1 MKNQK
6 ETGKELKFTIET
18 DGEVKKIYV
27 NDEKIEKVTG
37 LEIQS
42 RPGGIKIEL
51 EKFVTDENGV
61 ILLNEE
67 KTEPL
72 REKQILIDTF

>member
-1 MKNQK
+1 MN
-6 ETGKELKFTIET
+6 ETGENLRFTIET
-18 DGEVKKIYV
+18 DGEVTKIYV
-27 NDEKIEKVTG
+27 NDKQIEKVTG
-37 LEIQS
+37 LDIKAE
-42 RPGGIKIEL
+42 PGVFKIKIEI

>member
-1 MKNQK
+1 MS
-6 ETGKELKFTIET
+6 ETGKNLKLTIET
-18 DGEVKKIYV
+18 DGKVTKIYV
-27 NDEKIEKVTG
+27 NDKKIEKVTG
-37 LEIQS
+37 LDIKAE
-42 RPGGIKIEL
+42 PGATKIEI

>member
-1 MKNQK
+1 MENKN
-6 ETGKELKFTIET
+6 ETGKNLKFTIET
-18 DGEVKKIYV
+18 DGKVTKIYV
-27 NDEKIEKVTG
+27 NDKQIKKITG
-37 LEIQS
+37 LDIKAE
-42 RPGGIKIEL
+42 PGAIKIEI

-72 REKQILIDTF
+72 REKQILINTF

>member
-1 MKNQK
+1 MN
-6 ETGKELKFTIET
+6 ETGENLRFTIET
-18 DGEVKKIYV
+18 DGKVTKIYV
-27 NDEKIEKVTG
+27 NDKQIKKITG
-37 LEIQS
+37 LYIKAE
-42 RPGGIKIEL
+42 PGAIKIEI

-67 KTEPL
+67 KTEAL

>member
-1 MKNQK
+1 MK
-6 ETGKELKFTIET
+6 ETGENLRFTIET
-18 DGEVKKIYV
+18 DGEVTKIYV
-27 NDEKIEKVTG
+27 NDKQIEKVTG
-37 LEIQS
+37 LDIKAE
-42 RPGGIKIEL
+42 PGAIKIEI

-72 REKQILIDTF
+72 REKQILINTF